1 MKILLPITWTLWTAS
16 MAWLAYI
23 TYVMATERTQTAD
36 SLRAFGVVVM
46 ICVILT
52 VGAIG
57 PALWWAGRRES
68 YSGVIA
74 ILILLSLPGI
84 AFIYSKTLSFA
95 NGQRMQYDLTK
106 EGDFP
111 DPKARQIAAAIVA
124 EDLPGLKALLA
135 ARTDLNQRDRVDNSL
150 LDFAIRRFRFR
161 NGNQDCVQLLL
172 AAGANP
178 NALSANAG
186 PPPLMDMGEFPEIV
200 RSLVQAG
207 ANIDSLYDGNP
218 LVVRFTMLR
227 QWDSAIYLV
236 QKGARLDARTPEGL
250 SIDYY
255 LDQWKDG
262 VEGVADEGWDRLRA
276 AIAQRRK

>member
-16 MAWLAYI
+16 MAWLVYI

-36 SLRAFGVVVM
+36 SLRTFGVVVM
-46 ICVILT
+46 ICVILA

-68 YSGVIA
+68 SSGVIA

-95 NGQRMQYDLTK
+95 NGQKRQYDLTK
-106 EGDFP
+106 EGDFS

-135 ARTDLNQRDRVDNSL
+135 ARPDLNQRDRVDNSL

-161 NGNQDCVQLLL
+161 KGNQDCIHLLL

-178 NALSANAG
+178 NALGANAG
-186 PPPLMDMGEFPEIV
+186 PPPLLDIGEFPEIV
-200 RSLVQAG
+200 RSLVEAG
-207 ANIDSLYDGNP
+207 ANIETLHDGNP
-218 LVVRFTMLR
+218 PVVRFTMLR

-236 QKGARLDARTPEGL
+236 QKGARLDTRTPEGL